1 MVIVLDENVSLAL
14 TAALRQVGHKVI
26 AVAETAERGM
36 ADTEVWELAKAERAV
51 LITRDH
57 GFTNPVRFR
66 TQEVGAVIYL
76 RRGNLSSEEEV
87 ALVTDFWLLTN
98 SMNIRG
104 VWLPYGPAGRA
115 SAADQE

>member
-1 MVIVLDENVSLAL
+1 MVVVLDENVSLAL

-87 ALVTDFWLLTN
+87 ALVIDFLAAHELDEYKGCLVTLWPGGAR
-98 SMNIRG
+98 IRC
-104 VWLPYGPAGRA
+104 
-115 SAADQE
+115 

>member
-1 MVIVLDENVSLAL
+1 MVIVLDENVSVAL

-57 GFTNPVRFR
+57 GFTKW
-66 TQEVGAVIYL
+66 
-76 RRGNLSSEEEV
+76 RRGNLSSEEGV
-87 ALVTDFWLLTN
+87 ALVIDFLAAHELDEYKGCLVTLWPGGAR
-98 SMNIRG
+98 IRC
-104 VWLPYGPAGRA
+104 
-115 SAADQE
+115 